1 MRYFGHSNYSAEQAR
16 HAAQVAAEA
25 GLDGFISS
33 QIEYSLLHRT
43 PEAELLPTAQ
53 DLGLGVFPYFPLA
66 NGLLTGK
73 YTRDGGGEGRV
84 RSLKPHLLETTNWD
98 LLDAY
103 QRICD
108 EAGHSMLTVSIAWL
122 LWHEPIASVIA
133 GATRPDQVTQNA
145 KAGSTAVSADV
156 LRAVDELFA

>member
-73 YTRDGGGEGRV
+73 YTRDGGERGGSA
-84 RSLKPHLLETTNWD
+84 RSNPTCSRRRTG
-98 LLDAY
+98 
-103 QRICD
+103 ICWTPTS
-108 EAGHSMLTVSIAWL
+108 GS
-122 LWHEPIASVIA
+122 
-133 GATRPDQVTQNA
+133 ATRRGT
-145 KAGSTAVSADV
+145 
-156 LRAVDELFA
+156 RC